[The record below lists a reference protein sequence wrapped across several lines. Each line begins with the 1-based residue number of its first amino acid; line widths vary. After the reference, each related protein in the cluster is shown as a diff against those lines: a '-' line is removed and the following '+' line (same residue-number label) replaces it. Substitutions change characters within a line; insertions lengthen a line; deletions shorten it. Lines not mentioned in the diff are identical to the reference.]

1 MTKLSIH
8 DFTVT
13 LDTRE
18 TGRTEGNPVVLHLDR
33 DGQPRLTMPVGLG
46 QAMWVCAD
54 DDYFTQG
61 YRSTIARTIV
71 ELVAGE
77 WTFELIARELG
88 VSVAQAVRIHEESV
102 AEAAEKAR
110 GLAKVGV

>member
-1 MTKLSIH
+1 MADQSIH

-18 TGRTEGNPVVLHLDR
+18 TKSAKVVLHLDR
-33 DGQPRLTMPVGLG
+33 DGQPRLTIACGAEQLV
-46 QAMWVCAD
+46 WVCED
-54 DDYFTQG
+54 DLYFTQG

-71 ELVAGE
+71 ELHRGG
-77 WTFELIARELG
+77 WSFEVLARELG
-88 VSVAQAVRIHEESV
+88 VTVAQAVQIHDESV

-110 GLAKVGV
+110 ELAEVGA

>member
-18 TGRTEGNPVVLHLDR
+18 SKGSKVVLHLDR
-33 DGQPRLTMPVGLG
+33 EGQPRLTIACGAEQLL
-46 QAMWVCAD
+46 WVCED
-54 DDYFTQG
+54 DDYFAQG

-71 ELVAGE
+71 ELHAGQFGEE

-88 VSVAQAVRIHEESV
+88 VTVAQAVQIHDEAV
-102 AEAAEKAR
+102 AETAE
-110 GLAKVGV
+110 LAEVGS